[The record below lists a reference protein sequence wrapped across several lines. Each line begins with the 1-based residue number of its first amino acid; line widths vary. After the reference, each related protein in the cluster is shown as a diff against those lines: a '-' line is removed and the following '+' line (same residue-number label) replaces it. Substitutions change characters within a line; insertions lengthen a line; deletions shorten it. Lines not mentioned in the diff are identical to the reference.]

1 MQTKIMSN
9 HFKILIKIQSSNMH
23 EQHKRI
29 PYIPFLNSRAT
40 RLTIVSRNWAADELT
55 NMETDWSDFLDN
67 TVF

>member
-1 MQTKIMSN
+1 
-9 HFKILIKIQSSNMH
+9 MH
-23 EQHKRI
+23 EQNKRI